1 MEYINRLSFDD
12 FIELFGN
19 VIEHGKLVAGAIWA
33 RRPFYDAGNIWEAV
47 CEFLDALPLQ
57 GKVATL
63 RLYPDLAGKLA
74 KSNRLS
80 EESHQEHRT
89 AGLLALTA
97 DETRLLTAMNKKY
110 RERFLF
116 PFIICARQNQKDA
129 ILSEMKARMQNTRE
143 IELEK
148 SLEEVKKIAW
158 HRIVD
163 LIRNQPE
170 VLTSKY

>member
-1 MEYINRLSFDD
+1 MEYINRLPFDD

-19 VIEHGKLVAGAIWA
+19 VIERGKIVAGAIWA

-74 KSNRLS
+74 QSNRLGD
-80 EESHQEHRT
+80 ESHQEHRT
-89 AGLLALTA
+89 AGLLAPPTA
-97 DETRLLTAMNKKY
+97 DETRLLTAMNTKY
-110 RERFLF
+110 REKFLF
-116 PFIICARQNQKDA
+116 PFIISARQNA

-143 IELEK
+143 IELEN

-163 LIRNQPE
+163 LIRNQSE